1 MEKTTLTR
9 TVVAGGIAAAGLTV
23 GGIAMASAGT
33 GTAVLPA
40 GTAEYVVASEDG
52 NRPRHGMMKDR
63 MAEDLAAELDLGESK
78 VADALEAVHEELRPD
93 RAELDERLEDGL
105 EEGERPAPP
114 TEEEMAE
121 RQEAFAAALAEE
133 LGISTEKVT
142 AALEAIRADARADAR
157 EAFAERLDAAVADGD
172 LTAADKASVL
182 KAFDA
187 GVLGGGPGGF
197 HHRIG

>member
-9 TVVAGGIAAAGLTV
+9 TLVAGGIAAAGLTV
-23 GGIAMASAGT
+23 GGVALASAES

-40 GTAEYVVASEDG
+40 GTAEYVVTEDG
-52 NRPRHGMMKDR
+52 ARPGRGGFLKDG
-63 MAEDLAAELDLGESK
+63 MAEELAAELDLGEEK
-78 VADALEAVHEELRPD
+78 VADALEAVRDEVRP
-93 RAELDERLEDGL
+93 ERVELEDG
-105 EEGERPAPP
+105 EAPTPP
-114 TEEEMAE
+114 TEAELAE
-121 RQEAFAAALAEE
+121 RQREFVAALAEE
-133 LGISTEKVT
+133 LGISTDKVT
-142 AALEAIRADARADAR
+142 AALEAVRADARAEAR
-157 EAFAERLDAAVADGD
+157 EAFAERLDTAVADGD